1 MGAQRQP
8 EPMHVTPSDW
18 ASLIDTLASQQ
29 TQIAVLQTGHRTIVD
44 QIAQVT
50 VTLRRQDDAIQNI
63 TDSVRAQAKASA
75 EVAATLQ
82 RQDLAI
88 EANRDTMAKLR
99 GEVAENTRLTQE
111 SLRKGDA
118 VLTETKGLRDA
129 LVAGR
134 FLRRAAIWV
143 GVSALALAQWW
154 DQIRTLL
161 KLTKG
166 GP

>member
-1 MGAQRQP
+1 MPRASDQ
-8 EPMHVTPSDW
+8 PMHVTPSDW

-88 EANRDTMAKLR
+88 EANQLTMKSLSAAL
-99 GEVAENTRLTQE
+99 AENTQI
-111 SLRKGDA
+111 
-118 VLTETKGLRDA
+118 TKGIHEA
-129 LVAGR
+129 IIAGR
-134 FLRRAAIWV
+134 FLRKVGGWIAAGI
-143 GVSALALAQWW
+143 LAAAMWW